1 MLFNQISDYAEKFF
15 PKIDCDFGIVNI
27 TLHALFKLFQSEH
40 NVLGELKYSTTE
52 LSQSIQCMAHDLLMA
67 RLKVYG
73 LDIKSLNFLLDY
85 LSRRKTKH
93 LKTTKIDNNC
103 FRNCFKFCF
112 RNCWSIICSL
122 PQGSNIVSLLI

>member
-1 MLFNQISDYAEKFF
+1 MLFNQISDYAENFF
-15 PKIDCDFGIVNI
+15 PKIDCDFGKVNI
-27 TLHALFKLFQSEH
+27 TPHALFKLFQSEH
-40 NVLGELKYSTTE
+40 NVLGKLKYSTTE
-52 LSQSIQCMAHDLLMA
+52 PSQSIQYMSHDLFMA

-73 LDIKSLNFLLDY
+73 LDKKSLNFLLDY
-85 LSRRKTKH
+85 LSRGKTKH

-122 PQGSNIVSLLI
+122 PQGSNIVSLLL